1 MDITDIIPESINDIG
16 AIMFWVIILILV
28 IAIVVLYFYAK
39 RMSKK
44 VVRMQQDLNAHL
56 NNAKQSKEKRMQEL
70 SDVKNK
76 VNKIIEEEDKKP

>member
-39 RMSKK
+39 RMSMK

-76 VNKIIEEEDKKP
+76 VNKILEDEENKP